1 MKIGIMGAM
10 PQEVD
15 TILSHMSNTESFDIG
30 SRTYHTGRMGNHD
43 VVLVFSRWGKVAS
56 SITATTLISEFK
68 IDQLIFTGVAGAAS
82 ADLNIGDI
90 VISSQLYQHDM
101 DARPLMPRHEIPLTG
116 ITFFRADAALM
127 RRAQSATRGL
137 LATLSQKIP
146 TEELEAFNIT
156 SPKCVLGTI
165 ATGDQFIG
173 DVARTSAL
181 LADRPEIAAATVAV
195 EMEGAAVA
203 QVCSDHR
210 VPFVVIRTISDK
222 ADHQSVIDFPRF
234 IEKIARHYSEHI
246 VTRML
251 SDSADDSVSDA
262 ESVTQ
267 AFH

>member
-15 TILSHMSNTESFDIG
+15 IILSHMSNVESFDIG
-30 SRTYHTGRMGNHD
+30 SRTYHVGRIGSND
-43 VVLVFSRWGKVAS
+43 VVLVFSRWGKVAA

-101 DARPLMPRHEIPLTG
+101 DARPLMPLHEIPLTG
-116 ITFFRADAALM
+116 VTFFRADTALI

-146 TEELEAFNIT
+146 AQELETFNIT
-156 SPKCVLGTI
+156 SPKCLLGTI

-173 DVARTSAL
+173 DVARTGAL
-181 LADRPEIAAATVAV
+181 LAERPEIAATTVAV

-203 QVCSDHR
+203 QVCADHNIS
-210 VPFVVIRTISDK
+210 FVVIRTISDK
-222 ADHQSVIDFPRF
+222 ADHQSAIDFPRF
-234 IEKIARHYSEHI
+234 VEKIARHYSEHI
-246 VTRML
+246 VTGML
-251 SDSADDSVSDA
+251 SAQSDA
-262 ESVTQ
+262 EEAAVVEN
-267 AFH
+267 AVM

>member
-15 TILSHMSNTESFDIG
+15 SILSHMTDVNSIERG
-30 SRTYHTGRMGNHD
+30 SRTYHVGKINSHD

-56 SITATTLISEFK
+56 ATTATSLITEFK
-68 IDQLIFTGVAGAAS
+68 IDQLIFTGVAGAS
-82 ADLNIGDI
+82 IPDLNIGDV

-137 LATLSQKIP
+137 LATLSQKISA
-146 TEELEAFNIT
+146 EELETFNIT
-156 SPKCVLGTI
+156 APKCVFGTI
-165 ATGDQFIG
+165 ATCDQFIG
-173 DVARTSAL
+173 DVARTGAL
-181 LADRPEIAAATVAV
+181 LAERPEIEETTEAV

-203 QVCSDHR
+203 QVCADHN

-222 ADHQSVIDFPRF
+222 ADHQSVIDFPGF
-234 IEKIARHYSEHI
+234 VEKIARHYSEHI
-246 VTRML
+246 VTGML
-251 SDSADDSVSDA
+251 SAQSDVEEA
-262 ESVTQ
+262 AVV
-267 AFH
+267 ANAVM